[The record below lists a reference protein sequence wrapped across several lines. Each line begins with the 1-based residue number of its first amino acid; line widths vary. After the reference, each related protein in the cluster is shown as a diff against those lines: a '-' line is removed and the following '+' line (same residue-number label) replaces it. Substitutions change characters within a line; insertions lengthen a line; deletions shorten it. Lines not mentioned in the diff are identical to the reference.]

1 VNECPYCKCN
11 ELVWCFTEGHVVCSN
26 CGIVLDR
33 IYDYTPLPKR
43 STVLEN
49 GSHNHSAT
57 LYSYETKIKRINHA
71 YRNYE
76 KLVKKYSRLRPGLRV
91 KDEAMMLAY
100 KGYKVKMVKMIVNEK
115 TEEIKKEMLSSD
127 KVFETILKEF
137 TKYPRV
143 ASRTDRVK
151 LALAT
156 IIYTEI
162 NKGIRPSFTGVAK
175 RFGIS
180 IVNLRKAYN
189 VLKKYK
195 DLYEN
200 LRLILSKNGASV
212 NEEICNQGNTKQI
225 IVGSKI

>member
-1 VNECPYCKCN
+1 MSECPYCKCN
-11 ELVWCFTEGHVVCSN
+11 ELVWCFAEGHVVCSN
-26 CGIVLDR
+26 CGIILDK

-43 STVLEN
+43 LALESSSRNYGTV
-49 GSHNHSAT
+49 
-57 LYSYETKIKRINHA
+57 LYSYETKIRRINNS

-76 KLVKKYSRLRPGLRV
+76 KLIRKYSRLRPGLRV
-91 KDEAMMLAY
+91 KDEAIMLAY

-115 TEEIKKEMLSSD
+115 TEEIKREILSNN
-127 KVFETILKEF
+127 KVFEIILKEF

-162 NKGIRPSFTGVAK
+162 NKGIRPSFTGIAK
-175 RFGIS
+175 KFGIS

-189 VLKKYK
+189 VLRKYK

-200 LRLILSKNGASV
+200 IRLILSKNGDSI
-212 NEEICNQGNTKQI
+212 NEEICN
-225 IVGSKI
+225 